1 MGARQLICHAVAVLA
16 LGTVCLAQN
25 SMGCDP
31 QDTHQKAATTKQA
44 SPDQKA
50 TDQQS
55 NSASMSTNADQ
66 NDKKTETKVADKDQ
80 KPCPVSPQEQTRIN
94 EEKKQ
99 TTSLQKEGSQ

>member
-1 MGARQLICHAVAVLA
+1 
-16 LGTVCLAQN
+16 
-25 SMGCDP
+25 
-31 QDTHQKAATTKQA
+31 
-44 SPDQKA
+44 
-50 TDQQS
+50 
-55 NSASMSTNADQ
+55 MSTNADQ